1 MILPRTTRNLLPL
14 MKRQNLDQKQKKTK
28 VRIRMLRTTIP
39 TVTMKTTSLMK
50 MMISK
55 LRKRKQ
61 K

>member
-14 MKRQNLDQKQKKTK
+14 MKRQNLDQKQKKTR
-28 VRIRMLRTTIP
+28 VRIKMLRTTIP